1 MTKYFY
7 RTIDDL
13 NTLIKENLARLQ
25 SYNFD
30 LIVGLP
36 RRGMIPAT
44 LIGLF
49 LNKPVVSFNELN
61 ANLAS
66 EKIGYRL
73 QESSARFPKSYQNIL
88 LVDDSTD
95 EGTVFAQALQKLDN
109 QTAEKVTTL
118 SVYATNKGGKL
129 VDLHL
134 ETLEE
139 PKLYEWNILHK
150 KAVLADAAIR
160 FEGIIATNA
169 LTGDW
174 IPITLPSYP
183 VKVIYTNWI
192 EKYRPQIES
201 FLTDNGVV
209 YQKLE
214 MGVVSAL
221 QLKQIVNNEKISLV
235 YENDPFITRDLVD
248 TVAVY
253 NVAGNFLDNA
263 NKNALEYD
271 SSDDEDQSGRDIGD

>member
-1 MTKYFY
+1 MPKYFY

-13 NTLIKENLARLQ
+13 NNLIKENLARLQ

-61 ANLAS
+61 ANMAS

-73 QESSARFPKSYQNIL
+73 QEESAKFPKSYSNIL

-95 EGTVFAQALQKLDN
+95 EGTVFEQAAAKLDDA
-109 QTAEKVTTL
+109 TAKKVTTL
-118 SVYATNKGGKL
+118 SVYATEKGGHR

-150 KAVLADAAIR
+150 KAALADAAMR

-169 LTGDW
+169 LTGEW
-174 IPITLPSYP
+174 IPVTLPSYP
-183 VKVIYTNWI
+183 IKVIYSGLR
-192 EKYRPQIES
+192 EKHCDKLES
-201 FLTDNGVV
+201 FLNRHGVHFDEL
-209 YQKLE
+209 KME
-214 MGVVSAL
+214 IVSSR
-221 QLKQIVNNEKISLV
+221 QLKQIVADEKIDLV
-235 YENDPFITRDLVD
+235 YENDMFITRDLAD

-263 NKNALEYD
+263 NATDELSYD
-271 SSDDEDQSGRDIGD
+271 D

>member
-1 MTKYFY
+1 MPKYFY
-7 RTIDDL
+7 RTINDL
-13 NTLIKENLARLQ
+13 NDLIKENLARLQ

-73 QESSARFPKSYQNIL
+73 QEESAKFPKSYSNIL

-95 EGTVFAQALQKLDN
+95 EGTVFEQAFSKLDEA
-109 QTAEKVTTL
+109 TAKKVTTL
-118 SVYATNKGGKL
+118 SVYATEKGGDR

-150 KAVLADAAIR
+150 KAALADAAMR
-160 FEGIIATNA
+160 FEGIIVTNA
-169 LTGDW
+169 ITGAW
-174 IPITLPSYP
+174 IPVTLPSYP
-183 VKVIYTNWI
+183 VKIVYSGLR
-192 EKYRPQIES
+192 ERHREQLES
-201 FLTDNGVV
+201 FLRQHGV
-209 YQKLE
+209 QFEQLKME
-214 MGVVSAL
+214 VVSSR
-221 QLKQIVNNEKISLV
+221 QLKQIVAEEKVALV
-235 YENDPFITRDLVD
+235 YENDMFITRDLVD
-248 TVAVY
+248 TIAVY
-253 NVAGNFLDNA
+253 NVSGNFLVNA
-263 NKNALEYD
+263 NTNEELDYD
-271 SSDDEDQSGRDIGD
+271 D

>member
-1 MTKYFY
+1 MPKYFY

-13 NTLIKENLARLQ
+13 NNLIKENLARLQ
-25 SYNFD
+25 SYDFD

-73 QESSARFPKSYQNIL
+73 QEESAKFPKSYNNIL

-95 EGTVFAQALQKLDN
+95 EGSVFEQAITKLDDA
-109 QTAEKVTTL
+109 TAKKVTTL
-118 SVYATNKGGKL
+118 SIYATAKGGTR

-139 PKLYEWNILHK
+139 PKLYEWNISHK
-150 KAVLADAAIR
+150 KAALADAAMR

-169 LTGDW
+169 LTGKW

-183 VKVIYTNWI
+183 VKLIYSGLR
-192 EKYRPQIES
+192 EKHREKLET
-201 FLTDNGVV
+201 FLHDNGVEFE
-209 YQKLE
+209 QLQME
-214 MGVVSAL
+214 VVSSR
-221 QLKQIVNNEKISLV
+221 QLKQIAVDENISLV
-235 YENDPFITRDLVD
+235 YENDMFITRDLAD

-263 NKNALEYD
+263 NVTDELDYD
-271 SSDDEDQSGRDIGD
+271 N